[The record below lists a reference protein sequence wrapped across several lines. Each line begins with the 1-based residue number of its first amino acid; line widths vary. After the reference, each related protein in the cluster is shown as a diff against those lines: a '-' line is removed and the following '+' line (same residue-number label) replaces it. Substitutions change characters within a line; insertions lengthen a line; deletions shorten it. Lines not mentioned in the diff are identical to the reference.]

1 MKNKWMRKIAM
12 FVCLFLVGNAVYG
25 VNDKPFVVPEITQ
38 WQGSEGDMNL
48 SGRVVVKSATLQVMA
63 QKFCQDYLL
72 LTGRHLQLI
81 SGNQVKDG
89 DIVFLM
95 KKGKNLGIE
104 GYRMSIGRYCEVT
117 AATPKA
123 IYWAMQTLLQLSEQ
137 KECLPCGEAVD
148 IPQYRIRGFM
158 LDVARKYIPLDYVR
172 KLVRI
177 MSYYKMNT
185 LQLHLNDNGFKQ
197 YFGDDWTKTY
207 SAFRLECDTYPGL
220 TAKDGSYT
228 KQEFRELTEMAAT
241 HGIDIIPEIDAP
253 AHVLAFT
260 QYQPSLASEKYGMD
274 HFDIFN
280 PEVYTFMDNLFKEY
294 LSGKNPV
301 FAGKYVHIGTDEY
314 SNATQELKEKFRA
327 YTDHYLALV
336 QSYGKHPLLWGAL
349 THADGKTP
357 VRQKGV
363 TMSIW
368 SNDMANPLEMKKQGW
383 RFISIPDWQVYLVP
397 LADYYHDYLPLK
409 SLYEAWTPRILR
421 SVELQELDPQIEG
434 GMFALWNDL
443 YGNGI
448 TVADLHDRIFP
459 VLQIIADKTWTAQ
472 LVKTPFEKYQEG
484 KAQLSEA
491 PGINEQGKM
500 SDKSLEIVQLKANE
514 KVELPVS
521 QVGFG
526 HRISFTI
533 HCQPEQK
540 GTVLFYGPQSTF
552 FLSDPVSGKMGY
564 QRENYLDTFDLALP
578 EEGDVDIAIETTH
591 TSTILYVNGQ
601 KREQLD
607 MQRFYVVD
615 KQDRVSKMVNTPG
628 QPILWN
634 PSTSM
639 RYSRTL
645 FFPLQ
650 KTGDFKS
657 KVSNL
662 KIKSI
667 IQDKDISLTK

>member
-1 MKNKWMRKIAM
+1 MKNKWMRKVALLA
-12 FVCLFLVGNAVYG
+12 CLLLVGHAYG

-38 WQGSEGDMNL
+38 WQGAEGDMML
-48 SGRVVVKSATLQVMA
+48 SGRVVAKSSTLLPMA
-63 QKFCQDYLL
+63 RKFCQDYAL
-72 LTGRHLQLI
+72 LTGRRLQLV
-81 SGNQVKDG
+81 SGSQVKEG
-89 DIVFLM
+89 DIVFSL
-95 KKGKNLGIE
+95 KKDNKLGIE
-104 GYRMSIGRYCEVT
+104 GYRINIGRHCEVT
-117 AATPKA
+117 AATSKA
-123 IYWAMQTLLQLSEQ
+123 IYWSMQTLLQLSEQ
-137 KECLPCGEAVD
+137 KESLPCGEAVD
-148 IPQYRIRGFM
+148 KPQYRTRGFM
-158 LDVARKYIPLDYVR
+158 LDVARKYIPLDYIR
-172 KLVRI
+172 QLVRI

-197 YFGDDWTKTY
+197 YFGDDWMKTY

-228 KQEFRELTEMAAT
+228 KKEFRELIEMAAAQ
-241 HGIDIIPEIDAP
+241 GIDVIPEIDAP

-260 QYQPSLASEKYGMD
+260 QYKPSLASEKYGMD

-294 LSGKNPV
+294 LSGKSPV

-336 QSYGKHPLLWGAL
+336 QSYGKYPMLWGAL
-349 THADGKTP
+349 SHADGKTP

-368 SNDMANPLEMKKQGW
+368 SNDMANPVEMKRQGW
-383 RFISIPDWQVYLVP
+383 QFISIPDWQVYLVP

-409 SLYEAWTPRILR
+409 PLYETWTPRILR

-459 VLQIIADKTWTAQ
+459 VLQVIADKTWTAQ
-472 LVKTPFEKYQEG
+472 LVKTSFDNYQRN
-484 KAQLSEA
+484 KVQLSEA
-491 PGINEQGKM
+491 PGVNEQGKLPGT
-500 SDKSLEIVQLKANE
+500 SLEMAQVKANE
-514 KVELPVS
+514 KLQAPVT

-552 FLSDPVSGKMGY
+552 FLSDPISGKMGY
-564 QRENYLDTFDLALP
+564 QRENYLDTFDFVLP
-578 EEGDVDIAIETTH
+578 EGEDVDIAIETTS
-591 TSTILYVNGQ
+591 TSTTLYVNGQ
-601 KREQLD
+601 KREQQGV
-607 MQRFYVVD
+607 QRLYVVD
-615 KQDRVSKMVNTPG
+615 KQDRVSRMVNTPI
-628 QPILWN
+628 QPVLWN

-650 KTGDFKS
+650 QTGDFKS
-657 KVSNL
+657 KVTNL
-662 KIKSI
+662 KIESI
-667 IQDKDISLTK
+667 I